1 MAKMVS
7 YNFAQGQLFYSKTGR
22 RVPDKYQKALVVDI
36 TKKGV
41 YKNGRKVGSLKQ
53 KNLTKKA
60 VATRTR
66 SLKKIKK
73 NMIKGVYV
81 SRVKTTTHFIAGSP
95 IAGAGLLSEEVFA
108 EKADIQSVINFEL
121 AISGLI
127 DLKIMTESEGREWVI
142 GYEQATKAARA
153 EMWVEIR
160 AMYNDVGVEY

>member
-60 VATRTR
+60 IATRTR
-66 SLKKIKK
+66 SLKKVQK
-73 NMIKGVYV
+73 NMVKGVYIP
-81 SRVKTTTHFIAGSP
+81 RVKTTTHFITGSP

-142 GYEQATKAARA
+142 GYEQATKEARA
-153 EMWVEIR
+153 KMWDEIR
-160 AMYNDVGVEY
+160 AMFKDVGIEY